1 MHELLNYWNS
11 YFWYELHL
19 FGVWLAHSFIFRLYW
34 NFGLHVLLF
43 CRKNHALVGLLKL
56 MLVECHL
63 LLELLLHYLLLH
75 LKLIHF
81 MLRDHNK
88 WHHSYWWAWF
98 LWRNLIKTL
107 ILMMLNTHDHGLNL
121 LSEKWILKRHS
132 LHFKYAIMILL
143 YYINFFFL
151 IEFLIILLLFVFLSL
166 LRIDIDIIILLNYI
180 YLCLRKVVDF

>member
-19 FGVWLAHSFIFRLYW
+19 FGVWLAHSFILRLYW

-63 LLELLLHYLLLH
+63 LLKLLLHYLLLH

-88 WHHSYWWAWF
+88 WHHSYWWAWL
-98 LWRNLIKTL
+98 LWRNLVKTL

-143 YYINFFFL
+143 YYIHPCEEISQLLTFL
-151 IEFLIILLLFVFLSL
+151 VLSS
-166 LRIDIDIIILLNYI
+166 
-180 YLCLRKVVDF
+180 